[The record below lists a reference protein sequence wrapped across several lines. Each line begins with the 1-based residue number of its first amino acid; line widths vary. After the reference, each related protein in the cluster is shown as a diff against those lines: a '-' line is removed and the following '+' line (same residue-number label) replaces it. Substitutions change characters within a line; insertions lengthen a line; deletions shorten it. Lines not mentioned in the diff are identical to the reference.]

1 MPLPESIFPDH
12 RESKAG
18 GQMPGRTVLAGA
30 ILALSLFLVYPGHA
44 QPYPARP
51 VKIIVPT
58 VAGGTVDV
66 ITRLIANDL
75 SSRLGGRFFFDNR
88 SGAGN
93 TLGSREAARSDP
105 DGYTLLMSSAS
116 GQVISPLVY
125 RAIDYDPIRSFA
137 PIGLIAE
144 GSIILVVNPS
154 LRWRSV
160 AELVAE
166 AKGNPGKLNYGSA
179 GTGTVPHLSGEL
191 FKSAAGIDLVHVP
204 YRGGALSIADV
215 IGGNVQMTFEASSP
229 LLPHI
234 RDGRR
239 RAFGVL
245 SKSPLPDLPDVP
257 SAVESGYPSLVVT
270 TWTGLFAP
278 AGTDAAIVRKLND
291 AINEGLRSP
300 ELKSAL
306 AKVGNVPIGGP
317 PEALAQ
323 LVVAENQK
331 WAPIVRDLNL
341 KAECRDAVASP
352 ASSGWASCQRQPHAA
367 ADQRYTGQSAEQP
380 CPPRLY

>member
-1 MPLPESIFPDH
+1 MT
-12 RESKAG
+12 
-18 GQMPGRTVLAGA
+18 GRAVLSAA
-30 ILALSLFLVYPGHA
+30 ILALSLFLVHPGHA

-75 SSRLGGRFFFDNR
+75 SSRLGVSFFVDNR

-125 RAIDYDPIRSFA
+125 RAIDYDPVKSFA
-137 PIGLIAE
+137 PIGLVAE

-160 AELVAE
+160 AELVAD
-166 AKGNPGKLNYGSA
+166 AKTNPGKLNYGSA

-191 FKSAAGIDLVHVP
+191 FKSAAGVDLVHVP

-234 RDGRR
+234 HDGRL
-239 RAFGVL
+239 RALAVL
-245 SKSPLPDLPDVP
+245 STSRLPDLPDVP

-278 AGTDAAIVRKLND
+278 AGTDAAIVRKLNG
-291 AINEGLRSP
+291 AINDGLRSP

-306 AKVGNVPIGGP
+306 AKVGNVPIGGS

-323 LVVAENQK
+323 LLVAENQK
-331 WAPIVRDLNL
+331 WAPIVRALNL
-341 KAECRDAVASP
+341 KAE
-352 ASSGWASCQRQPHAA
+352 Q
-367 ADQRYTGQSAEQP
+367 
-380 CPPRLY
+380 